1 MRVITTYTGQAK
13 KLSSCEICG
22 GLVALTFPS
31 SRLFHYIQL
40 DLRRHFYLTPE
51 G

>member
-1 MRVITTYTGQAK
+1 MQHTQVKQRNLVAVKYM
-13 KLSSCEICG
+13 ER
-22 GLVALTFPS
+22 LVALMFPS
-31 SRLFHYIQL
+31 SRLIFHYIQL